1 MKHETLHQHAR
12 LKTGGHQ
19 EGKKIVKL
27 QKLAR
32 ANLVLKKTRSIK
44 DRATGNWSDEFEIVQ
59 VDGLRTK
66 VLVPADNAADATQLV
81 KRLREKGAQLPR
93 EPAARARLVENVMR
107 AKPEKIVHQLAN
119 SGWQILG
126 SNPPFFSCG
135 RSLVGAPTGAIEY
148 SPPLFIERS
157 RAKAFK
163 VRGTLEA
170 WKARVAEKALLS
182 TSLTAIIAA
191 AFAAPLLRRS
201 GLQNFS
207 LHLFGQS
214 RVGKTTEL
222 IAAMSVFG
230 FGRESDLPNW
240 GATGLR
246 LLEAA
251 AAFGDIVFPLN
262 EVGAKRGR
270 RAQTYEGL
278 RDLFAQYAEGS
289 DLERHSRWEKEHGGA
304 RRFYGIC
311 ISTAEHSIAEY
322 AEMAGEV
329 RDDGELFR
337 AIDVSAVRKGKATI
351 FDLAPQNLD
360 QRVELQELR
369 KAMVECHGTAWTPYI
384 EYLMQMGPIDVKR
397 RTLALIK
404 EFVEHMPEAA
414 HDGVIRQMAMHFGLL
429 YAGSIFAIESGVLPW
444 TKNHV
449 QKALKRGFDDAVASS
464 KTVDPLAMGFEIL
477 KANLSDKAV
486 ERKLGS
492 TFGVKDHPGYW
503 TRIGGKKLFVV
514 HARQFRA
521 WFASVAQ
528 FNLVLHSLAPKSVLR
543 RWPDGIL
550 VRCFEF
556 SDPFP

>member
-1 MKHETLHQHAR
+1 M
-12 LKTGGHQ
+12 
-19 EGKKIVKL
+19 KL
-27 QKLAR
+27 QKPAR
-32 ANLVLKKTRSIK
+32 ANPVLKKTRSIK
-44 DRATGNWSDEFEIVQ
+44 DCATGNWGDEFEIAQ
-59 VDGLRTK
+59 VDGRRTH
-66 VLVPADNAADATQLV
+66 VLVAAEEAADVKMLV
-81 KRLREKGAQLPR
+81 RRLRQKGAQLPR
-93 EPAARARLVENVMR
+93 EPATRAQLVENVMR

-119 SGWQILG
+119 PGWQILG
-126 SNPPFFSCG
+126 HNPPFFSCG
-135 RSLVGAPTGAIEY
+135 RYLAGAPTGAIEY

-170 WKARVAEKALLS
+170 WKARVAGKALRS
-182 TSLTAIIAA
+182 TSLTVTIAA
-191 AFAAPLLRRS
+191 AFAAPLLRPS

-207 LHLFGQS
+207 LHLFGRS
-214 RVGKTTEL
+214 RAGKSTEL
-222 IAAMSVFG
+222 IAPMSVFG
-230 FGRESDLPNW
+230 FGNESDLPNW

-251 AAFGDIVFPLN
+251 AAFGDIVFSLN

-278 RDLFAQYAEGS
+278 RDLYAQYAEGS
-289 DLERHSRWEKEHGGA
+289 DQERHSRWEKEHGGA

-337 AIDVSAVRKGKATI
+337 AMDVSAVRKGKATI
-351 FDLAPQNLD
+351 FDLAPPNLD
-360 QRVELQELR
+360 QRAELQELR
-369 KAMVECHGTAWTPYI
+369 KAMVECHGTAWTPYL

-404 EFVEHMPEAA
+404 DFVDHMPEAA

-429 YAGSIFAIESGVLPW
+429 YAGSILAIESGVLPW
-444 TKNHV
+444 TTNHV
-449 QKALKRGFDDAVASS
+449 QKALKRGFDDAVAAS
-464 KTVDPLAMGFEIL
+464 KTVDPLAMGLDIL
-477 KANLSDKAV
+477 NENLCDKTV
-486 ERKLGS
+486 ERKPSS
-492 TFGVKDHPGYW
+492 TFGVKDHAGYW
-503 TRIGGKKLFVV
+503 TRIGGKKFFVV
-514 HARQFRA
+514 HAHQFRA
-521 WFASVAQ
+521 WFASVGQLNA
-528 FNLVLHSLAPKSVLR
+528 VLHSLAPKSVLR
-543 RWPDGIL
+543 RWPDGSL